1 MAFTVPTYRERQVRQ
16 EAVPNVRQ
24 QIDTPA
30 DAFGAANAEQLIKS
44 GTAIQKLGDQW
55 DRKAINLQDETN
67 ELRALQLQTEA
78 EAEMSNF
85 LYDPQNGLMTKKGQN
100 ALYAPQ
106 MTKKKIGEI
115 QQRFDSMQGEAPEV
129 RTMLQKAMVQIG
141 RRYGDLANRHSLDE
155 YTTYK
160 TQTLDA
166 QMALNMQDIAL
177 NYMDDKEF
185 QSKADDNFKL
195 LQSRATSE
203 GWGDEKLA
211 AEKLKVYSG
220 MRTTQITSMIASD
233 EPQKILVGKK
243 VYEEARAR
251 NQIGFED
258 SLKIEGIL
266 EKAVPKAAASVAY
279 RTGKF
284 AASVTDEAGI
294 IDFVI
299 DEMEGGDTLASEPD
313 GAVAKFGI
321 NSKWN
326 PDVDVK
332 TLTREGAQ
340 QIYKDRYW
348 KAYGIDELPEN
359 LRLLAFD
366 TAVNHRS
373 DFARKMIGELKN
385 GTTPDKI
392 MNARL
397 REYQR
402 LATSDPKE
410 YARYYAGWKDRLNR
424 LSTQMSDN
432 MPVDSAAVYSA
443 ASDLDKQ
450 YPGAGAELIAL
461 YDNDMKAKE
470 SIKTARKNEL
480 QDTVNE
486 IVSQNNGDW
495 TQVPSNIRAEAAQY
509 GIDVTTYK
517 GVSEPDVVAELDA
530 MTSSELFSANLNDPR
545 YVQNLNYE
553 KRQEYIK
560 KQQELQKPESKY
572 AAELIDG
579 VVQYYFRTANKGS
592 AGDPTSSFNKQAVAQ
607 MRNYVTFKANEYRT
621 ANNGKNPT
629 KVEINK
635 FASEYLGQIKQ
646 AGIKSAAEI
655 PESERAV
662 IESDLLKI
670 GIAPTNEAVMAVYV
684 NHRLAKK

>member
-1 MAFTVPTYRERQVRQ
+1 MAINVPTYRERQVRQ

-24 QIDTPA
+24 QIDAPDA
-30 DAFGAANAEQLIKS
+30 AFGSLQAEQLIRS

-55 DRKAINLQDETN
+55 GQKAINMQDETN

-85 LYDPQNGLMTKKGQN
+85 LYDPQQGLLTKKGQS

-106 MTKKKIGEI
+106 MTQKKIGEI
-115 QQRFDSMQGEAPEV
+115 QKRFDALQGEAPEV

-141 RRYGDLANRHSLDE
+141 RRYGDLANRHSLEE

-160 TQTLDA
+160 NETLDA

-177 NYMDDKEF
+177 NYMDDQEF
-185 QSKADDNFKL
+185 QKKADDNFKL

-203 GWGDEKLA
+203 GWGEEKLA
-211 AEKLKVYSG
+211 AEKLKIYSG
-220 MRTTQITSMIASD
+220 MRMTQITSMIASD
-233 EPQKILVGKK
+233 DPQQILIGKK
-243 VYEEARAR
+243 VYEESRGR

-258 SLKIEGIL
+258 SMKIEGIL
-266 EKAVPKAAASVAY
+266 EKAVPKAAAAVAF
-279 RTGKF
+279 RTGRF
-284 AASVTDEAGI
+284 ASSVTDEQGI
-294 IDFVI
+294 MSFVI
-299 DEMEGGDTLASEPD
+299 DTLEGGDTIAQEPD
-313 GAVAKFGI
+313 GAIAKYGI

-326 PDVDVK
+326 PDVDVRN
-332 TLTREGAQ
+332 LTREGAEK
-340 QIYKDRYW
+340 IYKEKYW
-348 KAYGIDELPEN
+348 NAYGVDELPEN

-373 DFARKMIGELKN
+373 DFAKKMIDELKK

-410 YARYYAGWKDRLNR
+410 YAKYYAGWKDRLNR
-424 LSTQMSDN
+424 LSSQMSDT
-432 MPVDSAAVYSA
+432 MPVDSAAIYSA
-443 ASDLDKQ
+443 ASRLDKE
-450 YPGAGAELIAL
+450 YPGAGAELVAL
-461 YDNDMKAKE
+461 YDNDTKAKE
-470 SIKTARKNEL
+470 AVKTARKNEL
-480 QDTVNE
+480 QDTVSE

-495 TQVPSNIRAEAAQY
+495 TKVPSNVRAEAASY
-509 GIDVTTYK
+509 GIDITTYK
-517 GVSEPDVVAELDA
+517 GVSEPDVMAELDA
-530 MTSSELFSANLNDPR
+530 MTSSELFSANLNDEK
-545 YVQNLNYE
+545 YVQGLTYQ
-553 KRQEYIK
+553 KRQEYIA
-560 KQQELQKPESKY
+560 KQVELQKPESKY
-572 AAELIDG
+572 AAEMIDG
-579 VVQYYFRTANKGS
+579 VVNYYFRTANAGS
-592 AGDPTSSFNKQAVAQ
+592 AGDPTSTYNKAAVGQ
-607 MRNYVTFKANEYRT
+607 MRNYVTFKANEYRA
-621 ANNGKNPT
+621 ANNGKSPS
-629 KVEINK
+629 KAEVNK

-646 AGIKSAAEI
+646 AGIKSATDI

-662 IESDLLKI
+662 IESDLLRI